1 MQRMMRILKRAGA
14 CLLIVVAVLLIVK
27 VVRRNFFPRL
37 AATPRL
43 SSSLGVKINLA
54 DVDWQKSNRT
64 LVLVLDKSCGY
75 CNKSTPFYQRILR
88 EKGARNDLH
97 VIAVFPHNVEDG
109 KTYLREHGLD
119 ITDVRQATL
128 QSLGVRGTPTLFLV
142 DDQGVVKGKW
152 VGWVRAELESALLQ
166 RILNS

>member
-1 MQRMMRILKRAGA
+1 MQRIMRFLKRAGT
-14 CLLIVVAVLLIVK
+14 CLLIVVAVLLVVK
-27 VVRRNFFPRL
+27 VIRRNFFPKL
-37 AATPRL
+37 TAAPRT
-43 SSSLGVKINLA
+43 STSVGIKINLA

-88 EKGARNDLH
+88 EKGDRGDLH

-119 ITDVRQATL
+119 ITDVRRA
-128 QSLGVRGTPTLFLV
+128 SLPSLACKVRRRCFWSTA
-142 DDQGVVKGKW
+142 K
-152 VGWVRAELESALLQ
+152 A
-166 RILNS
+166 